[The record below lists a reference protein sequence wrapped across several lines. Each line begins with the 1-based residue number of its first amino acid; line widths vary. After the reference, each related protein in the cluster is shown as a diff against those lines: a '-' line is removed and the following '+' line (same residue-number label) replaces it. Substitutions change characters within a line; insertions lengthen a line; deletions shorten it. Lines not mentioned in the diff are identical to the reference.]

1 VIADDARVALGFLTR
16 VPVADR
22 APLTSERL
30 SRAAAWFPAVGL
42 LVGGVLG
49 GTRLLADLA
58 LPAGPSTVLAL
69 AAAVLV
75 TGGFHEDGLADA
87 ADGLGAHVGR
97 ERKLEILRDS
107 RVGTYGALAVTL
119 SLLLAYSLL
128 SGLSGLD
135 CLRAALVGHVLGR
148 WSGLPHSMAFAP
160 ARQDGAGVLVRATPA
175 TLAAGTAVALATALV
190 AGGPGA
196 GAVAFGVAVVVTGVA
211 ATGMARVLG
220 GATGDTY
227 GAVNKLVE
235 LSSYAAL
242 VAFWA

>member
-1 VIADDARVALGFLTR
+1 MSVTADARTAVGFLTR
-16 VPVADR
+16 IPVTDR

-58 LPAGPSTVLAL
+58 LPAGPSTILAL
-69 AAAVLV
+69 TAAILV
-75 TGGFHEDGLADA
+75 TGGFHEDGLADS

-119 SLLLAYSLL
+119 SVLLAYSLL

-160 ARQDGAGVLVRATPA
+160 ARTEGSGVLVRATPA
-175 TLAAGTAVALATALV
+175 ALAIGTAIAVATALV
-190 AGGPGA
+190 AAGPGPGA
-196 GAVAFGVAVVVTGVA
+196 IALGVA
-211 ATGMARVLG
+211 ALVTALAAAPMARALG
-220 GATGDTY
+220 GTTGDTY

-235 LSSYAAL
+235 LAAYAAL
-242 VAFWA
+242 VAAW